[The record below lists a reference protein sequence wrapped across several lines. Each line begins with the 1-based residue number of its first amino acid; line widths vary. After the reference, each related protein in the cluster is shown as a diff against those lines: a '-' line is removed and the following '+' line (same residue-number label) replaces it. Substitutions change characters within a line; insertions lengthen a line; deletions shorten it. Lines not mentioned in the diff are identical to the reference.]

1 MVRNVIRA
9 EANSQAL
16 FRLLPGWVSAF
27 AIISVLVPVTLP
39 TTLTLTDSILVM
51 IIVLAM
57 FVLEENRWEVAG
69 CPIRNPTC

>member
-39 TTLTLTDSILVM
+39 TLTLADSILVM

-57 FVLEENRWEVAG
+57 SVLEENRWEVAG